1 MASGWIFDVKRF
13 AVHDGPGIR
22 TTLFFKGCP
31 LRCSWCHNPE
41 SQDTGVAT
49 LVREKKLEGRIFRE
63 EEVIGK
69 HYTVEEVMDEL
80 TRDIVFYH
88 ESSGG
93 VTFSGGEPLMQPAF
107 LSAALEAC
115 KRAGIHTC
123 VDTCGYA
130 GREDLERIAECADLI
145 LYDLKLMEEEEHAR
159 YTGVSNSLILD
170 NLEWL
175 GQRENEVVIR
185 MPLIPGVTDRVENLE
200 MISNFLGKTRF
211 RRIDVMPFHHMARG
225 KYRKLRLP
233 YFETGETGVPV
244 EEIARYFSQKGFIT
258 KIF

>member
-1 MASGWIFDVKRF
+1 MTSGWIFDVKRF

-41 SQDTGVAT
+41 SQDPGVAT

-69 HYTVEEVMDEL
+69 HYTVEELMDEL
-80 TRDIVFYH
+80 TKDIVFYR

-107 LSAALEAC
+107 LSAALKAC
-115 KRAGIHTC
+115 KQAGIHTC

-130 GREDLERIAECADLI
+130 GREDLERIAEGTDLI
-145 LYDLKLMEEEEHAR
+145 LYDLKLMDEEEHAR
-159 YTGVSNSLILD
+159 YTGVSNRLILD
-170 NLEWL
+170 NLVWL
-175 GQRENEVVIR
+175 GQGENEVVIR
-185 MPLIPGVTDRVENLE
+185 VPLIPGVTDRSENLE
-200 MISNFLGKTRF
+200 MISSFLGKTRF
-211 RRIDVMPFHHMARG
+211 RRIDVMPYHHMARG
-225 KYRKLRLP
+225 KYRKLQLP

-244 EEIARYFSQKGFIT
+244 GEIARYFSQKGFIT
-258 KIF
+258 KIS